1 MKSFLSLF
9 AAAVMGVTL
18 TAPVL
23 AAPNPDAPSIPPR
36 SGAVTPGDALSP
48 PNDHPDDGPSVVT
61 GRVLKVDA
69 QEGTLVIQTPIGVI
83 ALRGPSEDLRELS
96 VGDVVQ
102 VQMVRDDDDTPSAS
116 PSMEPSEKQ

>member
-9 AAAVMGVTL
+9 AAAVVGLTL
-18 TAPVL
+18 TASVN
-23 AAPNPDAPSIPPR
+23 AAPNPDAQSIAPR
-36 SGAVTPGDALSP
+36 NGAVTPGDATL
-48 PNDHPDDGPSVVT
+48 PNDHSDDGPSVVT

-102 VQMVRDDDDTPSAS
+102 VQMVRDDDTPSAS
-116 PSMEPSEKQ
+116 PRMEPSQQE